1 MDAVKL
7 TTDGAAINESEDNKV
22 TIHYSIDGLDP
33 LQNLGSR
40 HEYEEGADELKLADH
55 DVEIRAFA
63 SYPGMTPSDV
73 VVRRFRKQSNDV
85 QYILNFLNTAR
96 EGNAYRFTSSVKAVA
111 KGGDYLF
118 VAGSVGHYLPIYREG
133 GWGNMAVKPGQYLK
147 GFTVGYK
154 VDEYGNRMAVAT
166 DYEHTFG
173 NVADD
178 GESVIKAT
186 PDEVSSIS
194 AANARRLV
202 RISNVRVNAGLRQKR
217 GMHHHRAVGRSD
229 ASADGGSAGRGRGDR
244 RRGNPTG
251 ETLQDGETY
260 NITGF
265 VMLGELRT
273 VPPTRRMPTASR
285 LWSRPWSSGR

>member
-1 MDAVKL
+1 MVLLDSDNGTDKTFSFALLSFEGSAKVAMPEVYLDGIADKTLTEQPFVVSTIKMDAVKL

-118 VAGSVGHYLPIYREG
+118 VAGSV
-133 GWGNMAVKPGQYLK
+133 
-147 GFTVGYK
+147 
-154 VDEYGNRMAVAT
+154 AT
-166 DYEHTFG
+166 TCLSTARAAG
-173 NVADD
+173 
-178 GESVIKAT
+178 AT
-186 PDEVSSIS
+186 WP
-194 AANARRLV
+194 
-202 RISNVRVNAGLRQKR
+202 
-217 GMHHHRAVGRSD
+217 
-229 ASADGGSAGRGRGDR
+229 
-244 RRGNPTG
+244 
-251 ETLQDGETY
+251 
-260 NITGF
+260 
-265 VMLGELRT
+265 
-273 VPPTRRMPTASR
+273 
-285 LWSRPWSSGR
+285 